1 MKTPRSLTRTT
12 DRPPLRRIRSLG
24 LVWLRGFAA
33 CALVLCACMTLATAA
48 DLRLGIIG
56 TDTSHVTAFAKTLN
70 DPAAPDHVAGARIVA
85 AYKGGSPD
93 IESSRSRVEN
103 FMQELRDKWSVKIV
117 DAIPDLC
124 GQVDGILIESVDGR
138 THLAQAR
145 QAVTCHKPIFI
156 DKPLASTLDDARA
169 IAKLAAGAGV
179 PWFSSSSL
187 RFGEVQKLRAGNLEG
202 ATVWGP
208 GPLEEHHQLDLS
220 WYAIHPIE
228 MLYTIMGTG
237 CEEVTRTSTIDADVV
252 VGRWKGGRIGTV
264 RALRP
269 YSTYGAVTFRKP
281 EGKSR
286 NVTAQYVDATHV
298 GYAELLQQIVKF
310 METKQSPVANEETL
324 EIVAFMDAAQR
335 SKEAGGKPM
344 KLSEPRP

>member
-1 MKTPRSLTRTT
+1 MRLT
-12 DRPPLRRIRSLG
+12 DSVLRAVLICTC
-24 LVWLRGFAA
+24 AA
-33 CALVLCACMTLATAA
+33 MAHAA

-85 AYKGGSPD
+85 AFKGGSPD
-93 IESSRSRVEN
+93 VESSRSRIEN
-103 FMQELRDKWSVKIV
+103 FTKELREKWSVRIV

-124 GQVDGILIESVDGR
+124 GLVDGILIESVDGR
-138 THLAQAR
+138 AHLAQAR

-169 IAKLAAGAGV
+169 IAKLAKDSGV
-179 PWFSSSSL
+179 PWFSASSL
-187 RFGEVQKLRAGNLEG
+187 RFGQARNAGAGLMEG
-202 ATVWGP
+202 ATTWGP

-228 MLYTIMGTG
+228 ALYAIMGTG
-237 CEEVTRTSTIDADVV
+237 CEEVTRTSTPDADVV
-252 VGRWKGGRIGTV
+252 VGRWKDGRIGTT

-269 YSTYGAVTFRKP
+269 YSNYGAVTFRKP

-286 NVTAQYVDATHV
+286 NVTAQVFDLSHS
-298 GYAELLQQIVKF
+298 GYSELLQEIVKF
-310 METKQSPVANEETL
+310 METKHPPVANDETL
-324 EIVAFMDAAQR
+324 EIFAFLDAAQR
-335 SKEAGGKPM
+335 SKESGGKPM
-344 KLSEPRP
+344 KLR